1 MGDEVSGP
9 ANPVDFGG
17 EFLPAGGQE
26 AIEGVGESKEP
37 VSGGAGAEDF
47 EAVFSDMLGEG
58 AYADDF
64 GVSEVVK
71 EV

>member
-1 MGDEVSGP
+1 M
-9 ANPVDFGG
+9 DFGG
-17 EFLPAGGQE
+17 EFLSASGQE
-26 AIEGVGESKEP
+26 SIKGVGEGKEP

-47 EAVFSDMLGEG
+47 EAVFSSVLGEG
-58 AYADDF
+58 AGADDF

>member
-1 MGDEVSGP
+1 M
-9 ANPVDFGG
+9 DFGG
-17 EFLPAGGQE
+17 EFLSAGGQE
-26 AIEGVGESKEP
+26 AIKGVGESKEP

-47 EAVFSDMLGEG
+47 EAVFSSVLGEC
-58 AYADDF
+58 ACADDF